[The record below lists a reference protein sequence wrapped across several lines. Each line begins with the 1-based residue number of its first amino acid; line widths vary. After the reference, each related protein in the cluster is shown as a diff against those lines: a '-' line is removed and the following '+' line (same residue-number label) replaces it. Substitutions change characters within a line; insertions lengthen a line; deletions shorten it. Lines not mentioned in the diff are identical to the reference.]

1 TKEFGKNPFTLN
13 LASNS
18 PNELH
23 TGETSPTGTPKAEE
37 RDDDIYTKENKYMD
51 NIKKRSLFLIYFW
64 LLDLVYIVKE
74 KILYKISDFF
84 YKPTSFE

>member
-1 TKEFGKNPFTLN
+1 MNIVCSPSMIVSHSASSSNPPVPFVAKNPCIVRTSSGPKNSHPIKEFGKNPFTLN

-37 RDDDIYTKENKYMD
+37 RDDDRYTKEN
-51 NIKKRSLFLIYFW
+51 
-64 LLDLVYIVKE
+64 
-74 KILYKISDFF
+74 
-84 YKPTSFE
+84 